1 MTEARKRD
9 GRGRLLPA
17 DNPDDYTRYV
27 MGDRDEAAL
36 AAKAKRGRED
46 RARASEAAGRSR
58 VTAGN
63 ARGIRAG
70 TSLSERE
77 SAALN
82 QRLDELGVSQAD
94 YFRDLMY
101 EDLGI
106 KDTARRPAQRRA
118 NRTAGK
124 QREERRER

>member
-9 GRGRLLPA
+9 GQGRLLPA

-27 MGDRDEAAL
+27 MGDRDKAAL

-58 VTAGN
+58 VTAEDVWKV
-63 ARGIRAG
+63 RVG
-70 TSLSERE
+70 TTVSER
-77 SAALN
+77 AAAILTE
-82 QRLDELGVSQAD
+82 RLTELGVTQAD

-101 EDLGI
+101 KDLGI
-106 KDTARRPAQRRA
+106 EDTARRPATRRA
-118 NRTAGK
+118 NRTTGK
-124 QREERRER
+124 QREDGQ

>member
-77 SAALN
+77 SAALKE
-82 QRLDELGVSQAD
+82 RLAKLGVSESQ
-94 YFRDLMY
+94 FIRDLVLGA
-101 EDLGI
+101 LGI
-106 KDTARRPAQRRA
+106 EDTARRPAARRA
-118 NRTAGK
+118 NRATGK
-124 QREERRER
+124 QREEGQQ